1 MREVIDTLV
10 TFCGHSEI
18 SQPEAVK
25 DWLYAVT
32 RELFSCGADTFYL
45 GGYGSFD
52 RLAASVIREVKA
64 GHNTCKLALVLP
76 YLNTSMDADGYDYT
90 VYPPLESVPLR
101 FAISKR
107 NQWMIEQADVVVAYV
122 THGWGGAAKTL
133 AYAKRRKKQI
143 ILFPYSTH
151 RDF

>member
-1 MREVIDTLV
+1 MYGAGGDRYAGD
-10 TFCGHSEI
+10 FCGHSEI

-32 RELFSCGADTFYL
+32 RELFSCGADTFL

-101 FAISKR
+101 FAFQREI
-107 NQWMIEQADVVVAYV
+107 N
-122 THGWGGAAKTL
+122 G
-133 AYAKRRKKQI
+133 
-143 ILFPYSTH
+143 
-151 RDF
+151 